1 MLIGHYKDRDIK
13 EDIVGNNNRND
24 GSLNNSDHVND
35 SEYNT
40 YGNSHGNDM
49 HKNLTKDDIC
59 NNDNIFS
66 EKEHTMC
73 TDDNDE
79 CNDIDN
85 NNENSNHNDEIM

>member
-1 MLIGHYKDRDIK
+1 MICIK
-13 EDIVGNNNRND
+13 N
-24 GSLNNSDHVND
+24 
-35 SEYNT
+35 Y
-40 YGNSHGNDM
+40 
-49 HKNLTKDDIC
+49 TKDDIC

>member
-1 MLIGHYKDRDIK
+1 MLVMMIT
-13 EDIVGNNNRND
+13 END
-24 GSLNNSDHVND
+24 GSLNNNDHVND
-35 SEYNT
+35 SEHNT

-49 HKNLTKDDIC
+49 HKKYTKDDIC
-59 NNDNIFS
+59 NNDTIFN

-85 NNENSNHNDEIM
+85 DNENSNHNDEIM

>member
-1 MLIGHYKDRDIK
+1 MAVTVMICIK
-13 EDIVGNNNRND
+13 N
-24 GSLNNSDHVND
+24 
-35 SEYNT
+35 Y
-40 YGNSHGNDM
+40 
-49 HKNLTKDDIC
+49 TKDDIC